1 MDEPQFKWCE
11 EKNRIL
17 KAERNLCFEDAV
29 LAILNGQLLDIIHN
43 PSRNHREQM
52 CLIVDISGYAHIVPF
67 VREGEVF
74 FLKTI
79 YPSRRRTQKYL
90 KES

>member
-1 MDEPQFKWCE
+1 MDESQFEWCE

-17 KAERNLCFEDAV
+17 KAERNLCFEDVV
-29 LAILNGQLLDIIHN
+29 LAIQNGQLLDIIHN
-43 PSRNHREQM
+43 PSRNHPEQM
-52 CLIVDISGYAHIVPF
+52 CLIVAISGYAHIVPF
-67 VREGEVF
+67 VRVGKVF

-79 YPSRRRTQKYL
+79 YPSRKQTQKYL